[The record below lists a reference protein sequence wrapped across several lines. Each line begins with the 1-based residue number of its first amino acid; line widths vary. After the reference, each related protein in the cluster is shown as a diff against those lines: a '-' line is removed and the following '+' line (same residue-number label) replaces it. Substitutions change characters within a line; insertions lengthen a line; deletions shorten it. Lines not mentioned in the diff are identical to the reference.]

1 MTTTDTD
8 MDLFNITRLDHVAS
22 WWVRLQR
29 DGEKID
35 RRFRDRDHG
44 GTDGALAAAQAWREA
59 QIERLGPTP
68 PSKAS
73 HMLTPEA
80 RRRNRRAVTQ
90 TGVTGIGVTVKEF
103 SASSVPY
110 VTAYWIDGAGRR
122 RQTSFS
128 AGRHGVDG
136 ALRLAAKARAQ
147 TTEWHG
153 EPARTADE
161 LYEAAEARVRELVEA
176 A

>member
-1 MTTTDTD
+1 MSPTDTD
-8 MDLFNITRLDHVAS
+8 LANITRLDHVSA

-29 DGEKID
+29 EGEKID

-44 GTDGALAAAQAWREA
+44 GRDGALAAARAWRDAEV
-59 QIERLGPTP
+59 ERLGPTP
-68 PSKAS
+68 PSNAA

-103 SASSVPY
+103 ATQHVPY
-110 VTAYWIDGAGRR
+110 VTAYWIDGDGRR

-128 AGRHGVDG
+128 AGRHGVEG

-147 TTEWHG
+147 TAEWHG
-153 EPARTADE
+153 EPSRTADE
-161 LYEAAEARVRELVEA
+161 IYEAAEARVRELVEA